1 MCDGLS
7 DGLIPLLSSQIMV
20 GEAVVF
26 CCQSRRNCGAAAE
39 ANINAA
45 GCNFNSFI
53 RRAVR
58 FIGRHVHVRT
68 CIHAR
73 ACACGGLQ
81 RPPSQ

>member
-1 MCDGLS
+1 
-7 DGLIPLLSSQIMV
+7 MV

-26 CCQSRRNCGAAAE
+26 CCQSRRGRGAAAE

-58 FIGRHVHVRT
+58 FIGM
-68 CIHAR
+68 HAHGR
-73 ACACGGLQ
+73 IRNPCTYT
-81 RPPSQ
+81 